1 MEPIKA
7 LTAIDYSSLFIASF
21 TVLVGLKV
29 IVSIFEWMFDKLG
42 LETKWMRKKRE
53 EHDLLIQTS
62 RGLAEL
68 QKNYTEDMKRSDD
81 NDSEIRQD
89 IKNLTSMFIEK
100 EIDDMRWEI
109 NNFANKIADGKQCN
123 KDSYQHCI
131 KTYQKYEQI
140 LHDNGLEN
148 GEVEISM
155 ELINDSYKEK
165 LKHGF

>member
-68 QKNYTEDMKRSDD
+68 
-81 NDSEIRQD
+81 
-89 IKNLTSMFIEK
+89 
-100 EIDDMRWEI
+100 
-109 NNFANKIADGKQCN
+109 
-123 KDSYQHCI
+123 
-131 KTYQKYEQI
+131 
-140 LHDNGLEN
+140 
-148 GEVEISM
+148 
-155 ELINDSYKEK
+155 
-165 LKHGF
+165 HGRHETF

>member
-100 EIDDMRWEI
+100 EIDDI
-109 NNFANKIADGKQCN
+109 GGGSISGAADTAGQ
-123 KDSYQHCI
+123 
-131 KTYQKYEQI
+131 TYGNRNPGSERP
-140 LHDNGLEN
+140 
-148 GEVEISM
+148 GELSGVC
-155 ELINDSYKEK
+155 LR
-165 LKHGF
+165 G